1 MIALVERASAGLLRH
16 SVALFDGIE
25 SSEAWPVP
33 PCLHI
38 AVAVAS
44 EGLED

>member
-1 MIALVERASAGLLRH
+1 MIALVERTLAGLPRQ
-16 SVALFDGIE
+16 SVELFDGFE
-25 SSEAWPVP
+25 SSEAWPL

-44 EGLED
+44 EGFED